1 MAGSHLSASV
11 FHSLCAKLFQLYLT
25 LCNPMDCSLPI
36 SSVHGIF
43 QARILEGKNA
53 LLQGISPTQG
63 LNPHPLCL
71 LIWQANS
78 LPQVPPGKPTIHSL
92 WDRSI
97 CLPPGRDS
105 TVIRLFCFLR
115 LKNRTW
121 NSGPKICQF
130 KPDLYICRP
139 CLILI
144 HHVQKL
150 CHISTVATFWAYVL
164 SSFFHYLI
172 FF

>member
-11 FHSLCAKLFQLYLT
+11 FHSLCAKLFQSYLT
-25 LCNPMDCSLPI
+25 VCKSMDCSLPV

-53 LLQGISPTQG
+53 LLQGIFPTQG
-63 LNPHPLCL
+63 LNPHPLYL
-71 LIWQANS
+71 LIWQGNLGS
-78 LPQVPPGKPTIHSL
+78 PQFTVYGIILFAFPL
-92 WDRSI
+92 
-97 CLPPGRDS
+97 GRDS
-105 TVIRLFCFLR
+105 TVIRLFCFLP

-144 HHVQKL
+144 PHVQKL
-150 CHISTVATFWAYVL
+150 CHIST
-164 SSFFHYLI
+164 
-172 FF
+172 